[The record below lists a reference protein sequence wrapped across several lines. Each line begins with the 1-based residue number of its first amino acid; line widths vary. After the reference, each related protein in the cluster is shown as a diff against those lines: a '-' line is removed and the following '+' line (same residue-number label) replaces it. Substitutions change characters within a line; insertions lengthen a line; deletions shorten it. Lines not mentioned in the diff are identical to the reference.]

1 MATIFS
7 RIIAGEIP
15 SFKIAENDQF
25 YAFLDVFP
33 LVPGHTL
40 VVPKKETDKFFDM
53 DASDLGAVLQFA
65 RPIAKAIEKAFPC
78 QRCGMAVVGLE
89 VPHAHVHLVPIDTA
103 DDLNFTRPKLRPSQ
117 DELKDAQQKIIQA
130 LHQ

>member
-15 SFKIAENDQF
+15 SFKIAENDRF

-33 LVPGHTL
+33 LVHGHTL
-40 VVPKKETDKFFDM
+40 VVPKKETDKLFDLG
-53 DASDLGAVLQFA
+53 AEDLGAVLQFA
-65 RPIAKAIEKAFPC
+65 QPIAKAIEKAFPC
-78 QRCGMAVVGLE
+78 QRCGMAVIGLE

-103 DDLNFTRPKLRPSQ
+103 DDLNFTRPKLKPSQ
-117 DELKDAQQKIIQA
+117 DELKEAQQKILQA
-130 LHQ
+130 LN